1 MDQPDLG
8 GLCVTMCCCYT
19 GNNQYRLSA
28 SNSDDLEAVFEDQLK
43 GLPMNGY
50 MIAMLDNW
58 EVNTSSCRTTN
69 LKLCDCAATSL

>member
-1 MDQPDLG
+1 MLLHQPRLRVDQPDVGDLF
-8 GLCVTMCCCYT
+8 VTMCCCYA

-50 MIAMLDNW
+50 MIAMLDN
-58 EVNTSSCRTTN
+58 S
-69 LKLCDCAATSL
+69 LKLCGCASAPPL